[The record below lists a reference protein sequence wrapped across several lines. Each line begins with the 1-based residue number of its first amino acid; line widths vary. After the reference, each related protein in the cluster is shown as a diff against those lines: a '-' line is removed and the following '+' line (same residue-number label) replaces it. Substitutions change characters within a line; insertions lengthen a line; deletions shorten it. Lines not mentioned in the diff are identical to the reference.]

1 MHMNKETVQG
11 SLEQGAGKVKQR
23 VGEAVGN
30 QKLANAGAADQV
42 KGAARETWGRVKET
56 ARDVAEKH
64 AKAEASVG
72 EHKERAAESA
82 QGVRAKVVSSAQ
94 KAKDSI
100 TRKLDDIKHKH
111 AS

>member
-1 MHMNKETVQG
+1 MNKETVQG
-11 SLEQGAGKVKQR
+11 SLEQAAGKVKQG
-23 VGEAVGN
+23 VGEAIGN
-30 QKLANAGAADQV
+30 QKMANSGAADQV

-56 ARDVAEKH
+56 ARDVAAEKH
-64 AKAEASVG
+64 AKEEASID

-94 KAKDSI
+94 NAKDSI
-100 TRKLDDIKHKH
+100 SRKLDDIKHKH